1 MIFLDKGT
9 ENKWKCRIFVSYIMS
24 ETQEIKDGLTASEET
39 EAPEDATYDH
49 IVKYTGFLGGI
60 QVLTILVNVVRNK
73 LAAVLLGT
81 AGVGLSALY
90 QSVIGFLHNTSN
102 LGISFSSIKEI
113 AEFYGGNHPEK
124 VLRQVEVVRTWS
136 VWTGGAGMLLCLLL
150 SPAISY
156 WAFGD
161 TSHILSLCLLSPVMG
176 FMAVTVGEISILKAV
191 RRLKRVAVISVLGAA
206 ATLLLTIP
214 FYCFWGI
221 SGVVLALVVSTFGIM
236 VVHLCLSLPVFPWCV
251 DLLSREYFRKGWSMV
266 RVGVPYIM
274 AMVVNMS
281 VGMGIS
287 LFITNW
293 GSLSDVGLYGMG
305 YNLVFAYAGVVFT
318 AVEAD
323 YFPRLSSVHA
333 DAGRMNLAINRQI
346 KVCVLLMSPFLVL
359 FMISMPLVVRLL
371 YTSSFLPM
379 TGMAVCASMHMFFKS
394 MTLPVAYTSLAKGD
408 AVMYLC
414 MEAAYDIFMAVCVMV
429 GFVYAGILGTGIAL
443 ALAGVF
449 DWWMIYAVYGRR
461 YGFKSDKAAR
471 SFIAAQFLCVAA
483 ALYLGMQPEIWLK
496 VAAGGCVLGVS
507 VWLSASAIRKEITLF
522 SELKRKIGG
531 RFGKRRRLSK

>member
-1 MIFLDKGT
+1 
-9 ENKWKCRIFVSYIMS
+9 MS

-221 SGVVLALVVSTFGIM
+221 SGVVPALVVSTFGIM

-333 DAGRMNLAINRQI
+333 DVGRMNLAINRQI
-346 KVCVLLMSPFLVL
+346 KVCRLFL
-359 FMISMPLVVRLL
+359 FYS
-371 YTSSFLPM
+371 
-379 TGMAVCASMHMFFKS
+379 
-394 MTLPVAYTSLAKGD
+394 
-408 AVMYLC
+408 
-414 MEAAYDIFMAVCVMV
+414 
-429 GFVYAGILGTGIAL
+429 
-443 ALAGVF
+443 
-449 DWWMIYAVYGRR
+449 
-461 YGFKSDKAAR
+461 
-471 SFIAAQFLCVAA
+471 
-483 ALYLGMQPEIWLK
+483 
-496 VAAGGCVLGVS
+496 
-507 VWLSASAIRKEITLF
+507 
-522 SELKRKIGG
+522 
-531 RFGKRRRLSK
+531 

>member
-1 MIFLDKGT
+1 
-9 ENKWKCRIFVSYIMS
+9 MS
-24 ETQEIKDGLTASEET
+24 ETQEIKDGLTVLEET
-39 EAPEDATYDH
+39 EGREDATYDH

-60 QVLTILVNVVRNK
+60 QVLTILVSVVRNK
-73 LAAVLLGT
+73 LAAVLLST

-113 AEFYGGNHPEK
+113 AEFYGENHPEK
-124 VLRQVEVVRTWS
+124 VLLQVEVVRTWS
-136 VWTGGAGMLLCLLL
+136 VWTGLAGMLLCLLF

-161 TSHILSLCLLSPVMG
+161 TSHILPLCLLSPVMG

-191 RRLKRVAVISVLGAA
+191 RRLKRVALISVLGAA
-206 ATLLLTIP
+206 ATLLLTVP
-214 FYCFWGI
+214 FYYFWGM
-221 SGVVLALVVSTFGIM
+221 SGVVPALVVSTLGVM
-236 VVHLCLSLPVFPWCV
+236 AAHLSLSLPVFPWRV
-251 DLLSREYFRKGWSMV
+251 NLLSRSHFRKGWSMV
-266 RVGVPYIM
+266 RLGVPYIM
-274 AMVVNMS
+274 ATAVNMS
-281 VGMGIS
+281 VAMGIS

-305 YNLVFAYAGVVFT
+305 YNLVITYAGVVFT
-318 AVEAD
+318 AVDAD
-323 YFPRLSSVHA
+323 YFPRLSSVNA
-333 DAGRMNLAINRQI
+333 DVGRMNQTINRQI

-359 FMISMPLVVRLL
+359 FMICMPLAIRVL
-371 YTSSFLPM
+371 YSSSFLPM

-394 MTLPVAYTSLAKGD
+394 MTLPVAYASLAKGD

-414 MEAAYDIFMAVCVMV
+414 MEAAYDIFMAVCVIV
-429 GFVYAGILGTGIAL
+429 GFVYGGILGTGIAL

-461 YGFKSDKAAR
+461 YGFRPDKAAR
-471 SFIAAQFLCVAA
+471 PFMAAQFLCVAA
-483 ALYLGMQPEIWLK
+483 ALFLGMQSEVWLK
-496 VAAGGCVLGVS
+496 VAAGGCVLGAS

-522 SELKRKIGG
+522 SELKRRIGG
-531 RFGKRRRLSK
+531 RLGKRRRLSK

>member
-1 MIFLDKGT
+1 MIFLDKDT
-9 ENKWKCRIFVSYIMS
+9 ENKWKCRIFVSHIMS
-24 ETQEIKDGLTASEET
+24 ETQEIKDGLTVLEET
-39 EAPEDATYDH
+39 EGREDATYDH

-60 QVLTILVNVVRNK
+60 QVLTILVSVVRNK
-73 LAAVLLGT
+73 LAAVLLST

-113 AEFYGGNHPEK
+113 AEYYGENHPEK
-124 VLRQVEVVRTWS
+124 VLLQVEVVRTWS
-136 VWTGGAGMLLCLLL
+136 VWTGLAGMLLCLLF

-161 TSHILSLCLLSPVMG
+161 TSHILPLCLLSPVMG

-191 RRLKRVAVISVLGAA
+191 RRLKRVALISVLGAA
-206 ATLLLTIP
+206 ATLLLTVP
-214 FYCFWGI
+214 FYYFWGM
-221 SGVVLALVVSTFGIM
+221 SGVVPALVVST
-236 VVHLCLSLPVFPWCV
+236 V
-251 DLLSREYFRKGWSMV
+251 
-266 RVGVPYIM
+266 
-274 AMVVNMS
+274 AMR
-281 VGMGIS
+281 IS

-305 YNLVFAYAGVVFT
+305 YNLVITYAGVVFT
-318 AVEAD
+318 AVDAD
-323 YFPRLSSVHA
+323 YFPRLSSVNA
-333 DAGRMNLAINRQI
+333 DVGRMNQTINRQI

-359 FMISMPLVVRLL
+359 FMICMPLAIRVL
-371 YTSSFLPM
+371 YSSSFLPM

-394 MTLPVAYTSLAKGD
+394 MTLPVAYISLAKGD

-414 MEAAYDIFMAVCVMV
+414 MEAAYDIFMAVCVIV
-429 GFVYAGILGTGIAL
+429 GFVYGGILGTGIAL

-461 YGFKSDKAAR
+461 YGFKPDKAAR
-471 SFIAAQFLCVAA
+471 PFTAAQFLCVAA
-483 ALYLGMQPEIWLK
+483 ALFLGMQSEVWLK
-496 VAAGGCVLGVS
+496 VAAGGCVLGAS

-522 SELKRKIGG
+522 SELKRRIGG